1 MCNPLSSTEPDFQ
14 TFCDSVR
21 EWLRAAP
28 RLDVSLAA
36 AADLLDR
43 RDWFECEVNR
53 LVANATDIHAAL
65 GASVLLGLWKVVANA
80 PLPDR

>member
-1 MCNPLSSTEPDFQ
+1 MCDPLSSSERDFQ

-28 RLDVSLAA
+28 RLDASLAA
-36 AADLLDR
+36 TADLLDGR
-43 RDWFECEVNR
+43 AWFECEVAQ

-65 GASVLLGLWKVVANA
+65 GASVLLGLWSAVVK
-80 PLPDR
+80 RS